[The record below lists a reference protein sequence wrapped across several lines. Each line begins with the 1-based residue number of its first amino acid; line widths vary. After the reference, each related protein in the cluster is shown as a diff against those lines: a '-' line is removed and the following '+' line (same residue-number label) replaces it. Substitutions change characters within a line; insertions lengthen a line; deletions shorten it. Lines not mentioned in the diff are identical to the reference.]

1 MKRLFVIAFLFC
13 LYALS
18 ASAQIKYC
26 MTYTDFKEGN
36 WVEVDDKLSM
46 TESTRAQK
54 IWLGKNDV
62 KIDVKNDS
70 LEKLLKKEVFAIL
83 YQENLLINCRKIYY
97 KENRFGKG
105 YAFGYLYGK
114 RILFVAQDPS
124 EDSRGAGAALSG
136 GLAFGV
142 VGGLVLGSLASIE
155 GMQKGYCFLVK
166 HERRDGKID
175 VEMIDDTFMK
185 KFEKKSPEFYDEYM
199 SVKKKKKRESAA
211 HVFPLFKDWQLI
223 Q

>member
-18 ASAQIKYC
+18 VSAQIKYC

-36 WVEVDDKLSM
+36 WVEVEDSLSVKDN
-46 TESTRAQK
+46 SRARK
-54 IWLGKNDV
+54 AFGAASDV
-62 KIDVKNDS
+62 RIDVEDDS
-70 LEKLLKKEVFAIL
+70 LKKLLKKEVFAIQ
-83 YQENLLINCRKIYY
+83 YGDNLLINCRKMYY
-97 KENRFGKG
+97 YDNCLGNDYARAHLYNGKKLL
-105 YAFGYLYGK
+105 FIGK
-114 RILFVAQDPS
+114 DPS
-124 EDSRGAGAALSG
+124 AKGS
-136 GLAFGV
+136 
-142 VGGLVLGSLASIE
+142 VGGFGIVGGVLMSAAAAD
-155 GMQKGYCFLVK
+155 MQKDVCFLVK